1 MNTKC
6 YVRKY
11 KPNWE
16 IQCRPIQQQQQQQQQ
31 KTVINLELRL
41 KNSFQEIFYRVNSW
55 INEGSGLIIEL
66 TESQYI
72 NVSTYRP
79 LSGIFT

>member
-1 MNTKC
+1 MLENTSQIEKLN
-6 YVRKY
+6 VDQFNNNNNK
-11 KPNWE
+11 KN
-16 IQCRPIQQQQQQQQQ
+16 

-79 LSGIFT
+79 LSGILT

>member
-1 MNTKC
+1 MLENTSQIEKLN
-6 YVRKY
+6 VDQFNNNNNNK
-11 KPNWE
+11 K
-16 IQCRPIQQQQQQQQQ
+16 

-79 LSGIFT
+79 LSGILT